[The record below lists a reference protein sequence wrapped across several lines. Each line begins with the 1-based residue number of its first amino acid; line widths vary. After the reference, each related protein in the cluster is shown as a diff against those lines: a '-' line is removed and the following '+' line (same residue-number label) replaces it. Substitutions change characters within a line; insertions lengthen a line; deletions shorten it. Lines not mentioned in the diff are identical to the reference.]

1 MSPSWPPPVH
11 PLTPSPDSG
20 LGDNG
25 HTRLPG
31 RTGVLTCG
39 YHRTPGYPRFSV
51 LFLLRVVT
59 WVVVA
64 WLTGRALVQ
73 VRPDLSRLFSRPF
86 RTHGSKELCSL
97 ADLCRVHAHG
107 GWAASPSPPFFFL
120 TGVGRLPPPPSCAG
134 PTFHTRSAPLS
145 LLASALT
152 CPVPSAEFGWLTVS
166 FPCQPLGSALLRY
179 RTHAVVW
186 R

>member
-1 MSPSWPPPVH
+1 M
-11 PLTPSPDSG
+11 
-20 LGDNG
+20 
-25 HTRLPG
+25 
-31 RTGVLTCG
+31 
-39 YHRTPGYPRFSV
+39 
-51 LFLLRVVT
+51 
-59 WVVVA
+59 VVA

-107 GWAASPSPPFFFL
+107 GWAASPSPLFFL

-152 CPVPSAEFGWLTVS
+152 CPVLSAEFGWLTVS

-186 R
+186 RLCRQPCPPGAGSDEVDNLRCSASTLSVYPRAGGLSRPTSPLGH